1 MIVPIIAYGDAVLK
15 KKAEEIKKN
24 HPDLSEVIANMFDT
38 MYAAKGVGLAAPQIG
53 LSIRLFIV
61 DAAPFAEDDEYL
73 KTFKRVFINAQLVK
87 EDGTKW
93 KFNEGCL
100 SIPGVREDVFRK
112 PEIEIEYEDE
122 NFVKHK
128 EVFDGTAARI
138 IQHEYDHIEGVLFT
152 DRISAMRRQL
162 IRGSLKNISI
172 GEVDVD
178 YKMRFPLKKNSVVR

>member
-1 MIVPIIAYGDAVLK
+1 MILPIVAYGDAVLK
-15 KKAEEIKKN
+15 RKSEEIKKDY
-24 HPDLSEVIANMFDT
+24 PRLSEIVADMFET
-38 MYAAKGVGLAAPQIG
+38 MYNAKGVGLAAPQVG
-53 LSIRLFIV
+53 FSIRLFVI
-61 DAAPFAEDDEYL
+61 DAAPFAEDDEAL
-73 KTFKRVFINAQLVK
+73 KNFKRVFINAQLIS
-87 EDGTKW
+87 EEGSKW

-112 PEIEIEYEDE
+112 PEIELEYLDE

-128 EVFDGTAARI
+128 EKFNGTAARI

-172 GEVDVD
+172 GDVEVD
-178 YKMRFPLKKNSVVR
+178 YKMRFPLKKSGAMK

>member
-1 MIVPIIAYGDAVLK
+1 MILPVIAYGDPVLK

-24 HPDLSEVIANMFDT
+24 HPRLPEIIADMFET
-38 MYAAKGVGLAAPQIG
+38 MYNAKGVGLAAPQIG
-53 LSIRLFIV
+53 LSIRLFVV
-61 DAAPFAEDDEYL
+61 DAAPFAEDNEEL
-73 KTFKRVFINAQLVK
+73 KDFKRVFINAHLVK
-87 EDGTKW
+87 EEGNKW

-112 PEIEIEYEDE
+112 PEIEIEYVDE
-122 NFVKHK
+122 NFVKQK
-128 EVFDGTAARI
+128 EKFKGTAARI

-172 GEVDVD
+172 GDVDVD
-178 YKMRFPLKKNSVVR
+178 YKMRFPLKRGSAVK